1 MQERTVGVVGGLAR
15 KEIGYLY
22 YAILVEKLGLKD
34 LNGERLN
41 IMRPREARDA
51 RSRTEG
57 SFAWWRNLR
66 LE

>member
-1 MQERTVGVVGGLAR
+1 MGGLAR

-22 YAILVEKLGLKD
+22 NAILVEELGLKD

-41 IMRPREARDA
+41 ILRPREARDV